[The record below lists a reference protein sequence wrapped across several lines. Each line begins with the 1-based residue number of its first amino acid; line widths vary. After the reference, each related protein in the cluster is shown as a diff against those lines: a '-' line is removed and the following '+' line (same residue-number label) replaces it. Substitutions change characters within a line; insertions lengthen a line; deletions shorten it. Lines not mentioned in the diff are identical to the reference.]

1 MAKASQDKSSVGKRI
16 QQLVNRTIKRNVN
29 GVSYFLTPNPPV
41 GLSKHDIIH
50 KRGPM
55 QVFHYHALSDE
66 VYKTPVLIVSPTT
79 NRSYCLDMMPGV
91 SLVEYLLKAGYDVF
105 LLDWQPPR
113 PEDKHLALQDFSQTF
128 VAEAISAAKRASGE
142 DEVTLIG
149 YCMGGVLSTIYT
161 ASYDNESVRNLV
173 CFTTPVDW
181 SKMGMFSKTTD
192 KKHFDV
198 DRLVDSIG
206 NIPPNLVLQGFM
218 AVDPGSKPASQIT
231 LWRNMWDADWVE
243 NFRKYDRWA
252 NDMLPLSGEYFRETI
267 KDLMWDNAL
276 YTGKLMVGGRSAN
289 PKNITVPFF
298 HAQAKHDSL
307 IPPDASRPL
316 IDLVGSEDKTEMVL
330 SGGHVSLVCG
340 PNAVGRLWPQLD
352 DWLSERSA

>member
-1 MAKASQDKSSVGKRI
+1 MSETKSKNTSTGKRI
-16 QQLVNRTIKRNVN
+16 RQLVDRTIKRNIN
-29 GVSYFLTPNPPV
+29 GVSYFLSSDPPV
-41 GLSKHDIIH
+41 GLSKHDVIH

-55 QVFHYHALSDE
+55 QLFHYHPLAEE
-66 VYKTPVLIVSPTT
+66 VYKTPILIVAPTT

-91 SLVEYLLKAGYDVF
+91 SLVEFLLKAGYDVF

-113 PEDKHLALQDFSQTF
+113 PEEHYLTLEDYSQTF
-128 VAEAISAAKRASGE
+128 IKECINQVQRRTGE
-142 DEVTLIG
+142 EETTLIG

-161 ASYDNESVRNLV
+161 ASYECESVRNLV
-173 CFTTPVDW
+173 CFTTPVNLQ
-181 SKMGMFSKTTD
+181 SMGMFTKTTD
-192 KKHFDV
+192 KNHFDV
-198 DRLVDSIG
+198 DRLVDTLG
-206 NIPPNLVLQGFM
+206 NVPPNFVLQGFM
-218 AVDPGSKPASQIT
+218 MAEPGSKPASQIN

-252 NDMLPLSGEYFRETI
+252 NDMLPLAGEYFRETV
-267 KDLMWDNAL
+267 KQLMWENGL
-276 YTGKLMVGGRSAN
+276 VTGKLVVGGRSAN
-289 PKNITVPFF
+289 LNRITVPFF

-307 IPPDASRPL
+307 VQPEASRPF